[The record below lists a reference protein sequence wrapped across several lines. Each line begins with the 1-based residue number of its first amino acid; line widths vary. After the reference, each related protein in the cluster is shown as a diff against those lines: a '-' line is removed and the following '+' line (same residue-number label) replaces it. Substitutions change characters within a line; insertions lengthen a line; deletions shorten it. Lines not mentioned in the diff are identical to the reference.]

1 MPWIGPLIV
10 LAIELPSIWTVPHVG
25 EWFYFWYAGHLVATG
40 MSPFEPANW
49 LPTTHGYGP
58 LAGGLAVNTLDGL
71 DLAQLRTYS
80 RWLWPPIAALLLAPF
95 GALPFELG
103 VPALHVATI
112 VIAIGSALW
121 LVRVLMPPALRPLAF
136 AVLVASPPLVQVM
149 RAATVTLAIL
159 PSTALLFAGLG
170 RIDGPRIGLASF
182 GLSIRPQLFL
192 VVLAGLFGVMSARP
206 MRRALV
212 TSAVVWIVLNTVAF
226 VVSPIPLDP
235 SLLDAAREYALHDN
249 SSTWRLAWEVAGDG
263 VAILAPLMLA
273 GALVASAVAV
283 RRSSAAS
290 RTEMVI
296 ACALALAVAAA
307 PYAHTY
313 DHLALFPAWLLVLRA
328 ANARSRGLRTVGSL
342 AVILAALGYGWS
354 AYLVGA
360 AGFRA
365 AVAVTPFLA
374 IALCASVA
382 QRPELQPGT
391 THPRY

>member
-1 MPWIGPLIV
+1 MV
-10 LAIELPSIWTVPHVG
+10 LLLVRRASRRDGDVAVRTRE
-25 EWFYFWYAGHLVATG
+25 LVADH
-40 MSPFEPANW
+40 AW
-49 LPTTHGYGP
+49 LRPPRRWTRCEHARRPRPRPTSDLFALAVAADRGDPPRSVRRTPVRARGARATRREHRHRDRLCP
-58 LAGGLAVNTLDGL
+58 LARAR
-71 DLAQLRTYS
+71 A
-80 RWLWPPIAALLLAPF
+80 
-95 GALPFELG
+95 
-103 VPALHVATI
+103 
-112 VIAIGSALW
+112 
-121 LVRVLMPPALRPLAF
+121 
-136 AVLVASPPLVQVM
+136 
-149 RAATVTLAIL
+149 RAA
-159 PSTALLFAGLG
+159 G
-170 RIDGPRIGLASF
+170 
-182 GLSIRPQLFL
+182 
-192 VVLAGLFGVMSARP
+192 
-206 MRRALV
+206 
-212 TSAVVWIVLNTVAF
+212 
-226 VVSPIPLDP
+226 
-235 SLLDAAREYALHDN
+235 AAAAN
-249 SSTWRLAWEVAGDG
+249 SSTCRLAWEVAGDG
-263 VAILAPLMLA
+263 VAILAPLLLA
-273 GALVASAVAV
+273 GGLVASAVAV

-328 ANARSRGLRTVGSL
+328 ANTRSRGLRTVGSL